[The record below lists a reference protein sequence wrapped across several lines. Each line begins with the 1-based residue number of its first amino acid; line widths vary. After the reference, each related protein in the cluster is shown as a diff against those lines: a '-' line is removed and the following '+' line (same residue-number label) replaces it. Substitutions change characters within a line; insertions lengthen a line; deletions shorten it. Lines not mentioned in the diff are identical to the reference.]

1 MIERCIEEIEK
12 DCFLEDLSNRY
23 NKETVDAVMEAIE
36 HPETLHK
43 LTSWKD
49 LGL

>member
-1 MIERCIEEIEK
+1 MDKFIEEIER

-23 NKETVDAVMEAIE
+23 NEETANVIIEGLE
-36 HPETLHK
+36 HPETLNK
-43 LTSWKD
+43 LSSWEE